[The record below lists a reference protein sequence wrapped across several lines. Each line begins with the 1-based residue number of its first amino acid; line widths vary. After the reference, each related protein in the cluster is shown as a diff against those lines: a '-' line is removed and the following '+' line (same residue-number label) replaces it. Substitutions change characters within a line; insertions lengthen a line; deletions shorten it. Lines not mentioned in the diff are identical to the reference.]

1 MKEFWNERYR
11 SEDYVYGTEPNVFFK
26 EQLDKLSPGR
36 ILLPAEG
43 EGRNAVYAARQGWQV
58 TAVDISDA
66 GRDKALRLA
75 RKAGVEITYHVGSF
89 GETEFP
95 VASFDCISL
104 VFAHFPPEHRLAYH
118 QKVIQLLKPGGTLIL
133 EGFSKEQLAYRSGGP
148 KSEAMLFSISELQE
162 EFAALTELEVR
173 KELIELREGAYHE
186 GPASVVRLT
195 GKKAV

>member
-11 SEDYVYGTEPNVFFK
+11 SEDYVYGTQPNTFFK

-43 EGRNAVYAARQGWQV
+43 EGRNAVYAARRGWQV
-58 TAVDISDA
+58 TAVDISEA

-75 RKAGVEITYHVGSF
+75 AQTEVQISYLVGSF
-89 GETEFP
+89 GETELE
-95 VASFDCISL
+95 VAAFDCIGL
-104 VFAHFPPEHRLAYH
+104 VFAHFPPDHRLLYH

-133 EGFSKEQLAYRSGGP
+133 EGFSKEQMAYQSGGP
-148 KSEAMLFSISELQE
+148 RNEAMLFSVSELQE
-162 EFAALTELEVR
+162 EFAALTELNIR
-173 KELIELREGAYHE
+173 QELIELREGAYHE